1 MRIASFVLAMLLLIS
16 GVGVA
21 SELETITIAVM
32 PFVEGDIKEV
42 SPYWWRQNRYDIMQ
56 GLQQMVIDELI
67 ATGGFR
73 VIERSRIK
81 EIISEQD
88 FQYGNRV
95 DPATRVNMGRLL
107 GAQVLLFGTLTSLEV
122 SNAGHVSIGPVTITG
137 TRATVRLTARL
148 VDVETGEAL
157 GNVKGEVS
165 IVDPSFR
172 LSDLGD
178 LNFNMESFEKTA
190 IGRAMRG
197 AVGQLVDNAN
207 ESLSPLRK
215 REFGVGIE
223 GRILLVQGNKIIV
236 NVGSNAGV
244 IVKQRA
250 RIVRM
255 ISVPGLYEPVKMPLG
270 TAVVISVDHHAS
282 VLEIEAVDD
291 RPKEGDIIML

>member
-107 GAQVLLFGTLTSLEV
+107 GAQVLFFGTLTSLEV

-215 REFGVGIE
+215 REFGIGIE

-255 ISVPGLYEPVKMPLG
+255 VSVPGLYEPVKMPLG